1 MFAVASPH
9 EPPITRRFGRTDSR
23 RLGGVPIPDPTPAE
37 VDAAASVLR
46 GRRWVA
52 LTGAGLSTDS
62 GIPDYRGPDSR
73 PTNPIQYR
81 DFIGRPEARRRY
93 WFRSMMGFRSFG
105 TAHPNAGHHA
115 LAALEVPVIT
125 QNVDRLHSE
134 AGSREVVDLHGLIN
148 RVVCLDCG
156 TLSSRATL
164 QTRLE
169 QANPEVTGRIPAG
182 SAELRPDG
190 DADIA
195 DPDDFVVPSCSVCG
209 GVLKP
214 DVVFFGETV
223 PRERVEASYRMVDA
237 AEALVVA
244 GSSLTVMS
252 GLRFARHAAKTGKA
266 LVIVN
271 HGATR
276 ADELAD
282 VRIHAGTSPTLVAL
296 AALL

>member
-1 MFAVASPH
+1 MAA
-9 EPPITRRFGRTDSR
+9 
-23 RLGGVPIPDPTPAE
+23 PDPTPAQ
-37 VDAAASVLR
+37 VDALAAVLT

-52 LTGAGLSTDS
+52 LTGAGISTDS
-62 GIPDYRGPDSR
+62 GIPDYRGPGSR

-81 DFIGRPEARRRY
+81 DFVHRPDARARY

-105 TAHPNAGHHA
+105 AAHPNAGHQA
-115 LAALEVPVIT
+115 LAALGVGVVT
-125 QNVDRLHSE
+125 QNVDHLHTE
-134 AGSREVVDLHGLIN
+134 AGSRGVLDLHGLIN

-169 QANPEVTGRIPAG
+169 AANPDVRGRIPAG

-190 DADIA
+190 DADIDEPA
-195 DPDDFVVPSCSVCG
+195 DFAVPACDLCG

-223 PRERVEASYRMVDA
+223 PRPRVEAAYALVDA
-237 AEALVVA
+237 ADALLVA

-252 GLRFARHAAKTGKA
+252 GLRFARHAAKQGKPLA
-266 LVIVN
+266 IIN
-271 HGATR
+271 HGPTR

-282 VRIHAGTSPTLVAL
+282 VRVDAGTSPTLAAL
-296 AALL
+296 ARALRAA

>member
-1 MFAVASPH
+1 M
-9 EPPITRRFGRTDSR
+9 
-23 RLGGVPIPDPTPAE
+23 
-37 VDAAASVLR
+37 AAALR

-62 GIPDYRGPDSR
+62 GIPDYRGPGSR

-81 DFIGRPEARRRY
+81 DFVGNEAARRRY

-105 TAHPNAGHHA
+105 AAHPNHGHLA
-115 LAALEVPVIT
+115 LAALGVGVIT
-125 QNVDRLHSE
+125 QNVDHLHTE
-134 AGSREVVDLHGLIN
+134 AGSRPVVDLHGLIG
-148 RVVCLDCG
+148 RVVCLGCG
-156 TLSSRATL
+156 SLSSRAAL

-169 QANPEVTGRIPAG
+169 EANPEVTGAIPAG

-195 DPDDFVVPSCSVCG
+195 DPADFVVVSCSLCG

-214 DVVFFGETV
+214 DVVFFGESV
-223 PRERVEASYRMVDA
+223 PKDRVAAATALVTG
-237 AEALVVA
+237 AEALLVA

-252 GLRFARHAAKTGKA
+252 GLRFARQAARQGTT

-271 HGATR
+271 HGPTR
-276 ADELAD
+276 ADDLAD
-282 VRIHAGTSPTLVAL
+282 VRVDAGTTPTLVAL
-296 AALL
+296 AATL

>member
-1 MFAVASPH
+1 MPIPEPTRAQVEAVAS
-9 EPPITRRFGRTDSR
+9 
-23 RLGGVPIPDPTPAE
+23 A
-37 VDAAASVLR
+37 LR

-52 LTGAGLSTDS
+52 LTGAGISTDS
-62 GIPDYRGPDSR
+62 GIPDYRGPESR

-105 TAHPNAGHHA
+105 AAHPNRGHQA
-115 LAALEVPVIT
+115 LAALGVPVIT

-148 RVVCLDCG
+148 RVICLDCG
-156 TLSSRATL
+156 DLSSRATL

-169 QANPEVTGRIPAG
+169 DANPGVTGVIPAG

-195 DPDDFVVPSCSVCG
+195 DPDDFVVPPCSVCG
-209 GVLKP
+209 GMLKP
-214 DVVFFGETV
+214 DVVFFGENV
-223 PRERVEASYRMVDA
+223 PKPRVEAAYALVDA
-237 AEALVVA
+237 AEALLVA

-252 GLRFARHAAKTGKA
+252 GLRFARHLAKQGKP

-271 HGATR
+271 HGPTR
-276 ADELAD
+276 ADEIAD
-282 VRIHAGTSPTLVAL
+282 VRVDAGTSPTLVAL
-296 AALL
+296 ASAL

>member
-1 MFAVASPH
+1 MPIPEPTPAQVEAVAS
-9 EPPITRRFGRTDSR
+9 
-23 RLGGVPIPDPTPAE
+23 A
-37 VDAAASVLR
+37 LR

-62 GIPDYRGPDSR
+62 GIPDYRGPGSR

-81 DFIGRPEARRRY
+81 DFIGHPEARRRY

-105 TAHPNAGHHA
+105 AAYPNRGHQA
-115 LAALEVPVIT
+115 LAALGVPVIT

-148 RVVCLDCG
+148 RVICTDCG

-169 QANPEVTGRIPAG
+169 DANPQATGRIPAG
-182 SAELRPDG
+182 AAELRPDG
-190 DADIA
+190 DADIE
-195 DPDDFVVPSCSVCG
+195 DPDDFVVPPCSVCE

-214 DVVFFGETV
+214 DVVFFGESV
-223 PRERVEASYRMVDA
+223 PKERVAAAFRLVDRA
-237 AEALVVA
+237 DALVVA

-252 GLRFARHAAKTGKA
+252 GLRFARHAARHGKP
-266 LVIVN
+266 LVIIN
-271 HGATR
+271 HGPTR
-276 ADELAD
+276 ADEIAD
-282 VRIHAGTSPTLVAL
+282 VRVAAGTTPTLVAR
-296 AALL
+296 ASAL